1 MQRLTYEKIEE
12 ISLIRLDD
20 GKANAMG
27 PEMIKELNGAMDK
40 AEEESRALLITGR
53 PGLLSGGFDLTIIR
67 SGDNDAIRSMVKSGA
82 KLLMRIYGFP
92 KPIVMATSGHGVAL
106 GGFLLLAADYRF
118 GASGDFKIGLN
129 EVAIGMTLPPFAL
142 MLAKARIANQFL
154 TNSAI
159 NANMFNP
166 ETAKLA
172 GFLDEVSNPS
182 ELLSNSIDK
191 TKELATL
198 DLSAFK
204 QTKNDFRS
212 ADIQRILANLEAQ

>member
-27 PEMIKELNGAMDK
+27 PEMIKELNEAIDK

-172 GFLDEVSNPS
+172 GFLDEVSKPS

>member
-1 MQRLTYEKIEE
+1 MPRLTYEKIEE

-27 PEMIKELNGAMDK
+27 PEMIKELNEAMDK

-53 PGLLSGGFDLTIIR
+53 PGLLSGGFDLTVIR

-142 MLAKARIANQFL
+142 MLAKARISNQFL

>member
-27 PEMIKELNGAMDK
+27 PEMIKELNEAIDK

>member
-27 PEMIKELNGAMDK
+27 PEMIKELNEAIDK

-191 TKELATL
+191 TKELARL